1 MVVSRYVAVIHEKRR
16 ALRDLYGTNEVAKT
30 WQLISEIKEAVAK
43 LEDDNRCRDDI
54 DKLLES
60 RCL

>member
-16 ALRDLYGTNEVAKT
+16 ELRDLYGTNEVAKT
-30 WQLISEIKEAVAK
+30 WQLIGEIKEAVAK

>member
-16 ALRDLYGTNEVAKT
+16 ELRDLYGTNEVAKT